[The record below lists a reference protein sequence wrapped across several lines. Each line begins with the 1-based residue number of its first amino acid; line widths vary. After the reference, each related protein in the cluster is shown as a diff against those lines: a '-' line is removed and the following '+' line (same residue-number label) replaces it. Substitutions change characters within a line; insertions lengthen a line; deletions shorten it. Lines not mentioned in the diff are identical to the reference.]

1 MKSCLRER
9 LVARLARSEV
19 LGPAPAA
26 GVGRGPGV
34 GAGPGTR
41 EKAAAGGRDPRKRS
55 QSRTPF
61 CLS

>member
-26 GVGRGPGV
+26 RVERGPGV
-34 GAGPGTR
+34 AAGPGT
-41 EKAAAGGRDPRKRS
+41 
-55 QSRTPF
+55 
-61 CLS
+61 